1 MSAHDIRS
9 PFGAD
14 SLGQQAIMADA
25 VKAARQHMDQKTTDE
40 LVGCERHQ
48 LVSIAAFDAVVLPF
62 ESDALLVE
70 CDQAAV
76 GACETSRYRAVFK
89 RASYVTRWRRTGW
102 LGRRDLNLKDVA
114 KRMCERMA
122 PQCREQGTFQAE
134 RSADSAGR

>member
-1 MSAHDIRS
+1 
-9 PFGAD
+9 
-14 SLGQQAIMADA
+14 MADA

-102 LGRRDLNLKDVA
+102 LGRRDSNLKDVA

-122 PQCREQGTFQAE
+122 PPM
-134 RSADSAGR
+134 S

>member
-1 MSAHDIRS
+1 
-9 PFGAD
+9 
-14 SLGQQAIMADA
+14 MADA

-76 GACETSRYRAVFK
+76 GDGDAVGIA
-89 RASYVTRWRRTGW
+89 REIGQHC
-102 LGRRDLNLKDVA
+102 LG
-114 KRMCERMA
+114 
-122 PQCREQGTFQAE
+122 PAE
-134 RSADSAGR
+134 RGF

>member
-1 MSAHDIRS
+1 
-9 PFGAD
+9 
-14 SLGQQAIMADA
+14 MADA

-76 GACETSRYRAVFK
+76 GACETSRCRAVFK

-102 LGRRDLNLKDVA
+102 LRMQSDA
-114 KRMCERMA
+114 KRSR
-122 PQCREQGTFQAE
+122 
-134 RSADSAGR
+134 GRISLQFCDLQ